1 MAIINGTSG
10 NDVLSIAKDRS
21 NDTLFGLVG
30 NDTLDSLNG
39 NGSNTLDGGDGDDTI
54 TVNLNDTAIGGAG
67 DDLIIAAFGGNTFTG
82 GAGQDLFQLSAIDLP
97 TSPNT
102 IADFNPLDDTIQ
114 IDLPSGSTAS
124 AVTTAQAGS
133 DATISFGTTQLAIV
147 KNTPLTALNDII
159 FLLSNNPPTPI
170 TGISLAQNFLTTDT
184 TVAGF
189 GITAVSQKA
198 GTKVNEIG
206 IFAIDDASGKI
217 GGIAPG
223 TAGYLKAVSD
233 SARSIFSTLTGS
245 FFNSSKRELS
255 LDPSRTYQF
264 FQVRDGSIAE
274 FQQQIASN
282 RTPTNILFSLP
293 DASGNSPIKLT
304 TNSTNDG
311 FNLSVNN
318 DELVLNV
325 TKLDGT
331 EPNIPIGAQSQ
342 TLAQGRTIDLTS
354 FSGTTLKADITTT
367 SSATFTNNIG
377 FYAVEDAILGTI
389 KLANGSLLQP
399 GDANYA
405 IEAVKSALLQIG
417 KTDSKTNQDI
427 AGGKTYAPVLI
438 SQGSFA
444 DFVSRNPTNGGD
456 GTVIHA
462 YFNYLGANPDKLDH
476 FRLLGDNTFGVE
488 DVFGGGD
495 RDFNDLVV
503 TATFR
508 V

>member
-1 MAIINGTSG
+1 MAIINGTTG
-10 NDVLSIAKDRS
+10 NDILSIAKDRS

-39 NGSNTLDGGDGDDTI
+39 NGNNTLDGGDGDDTI
-54 TVNLNDTAIGGAG
+54 TVNRNDTAIGGAG
-67 DDLIIAAFGGNTFTG
+67 DDLIFGGVGGNTLTG
-82 GAGQDLFQLSAIDLP
+82 GAGADLFVLSGITLP
-97 TSPNT
+97 ATPNT
-102 IADFNPLDDTIQ
+102 IADFNPLEDTIQ
-114 IDLPSGSTAS
+114 IDLPSSSTAS
-124 AVTTAQAGS
+124 AVTTAQTGS
-133 DATISFGTTQLAIV
+133 DATISFGSTQLAIV
-147 KNTPLTALNDII
+147 KNTPLSALSDII
-159 FLLSNNPPTPI
+159 FVAGTAPTPVP
-170 TGISLAQNFLTTDT
+170 GISLANNLLTTDT
-184 TVAGF
+184 TVAGL

-233 SARSIFSTLTGS
+233 SARSIFASLTGS

-282 RTPTNILFSLP
+282 RTPTNVLFSLP

-304 TNSTNDG
+304 ANSTNNG
-311 FNLSVNN
+311 FNISVNN

-325 TKLDGT
+325 AQLTGA
-331 EPNIPIGAQSQ
+331 EPNIPIGAKSQ

-367 SSATFTNNIG
+367 SSASFTNNIG

-405 IEAVKSALLQIG
+405 IEAVRSAILQIG
-417 KTDSKTNQDI
+417 KTESKANQDI

-456 GTVIHA
+456 GTAIHA
-462 YFNYLGANPDKLDH
+462 YFNYIGANPDKIDH